1 MGARYI
7 KRLFV
12 TARTLSK
19 KCSLS
24 LLLAVGRALTVS
36 FFTKVLLI

>member
-24 LLLAVGRALTVS
+24 LLAVGRALTVS